1 MKELMKLLLLYNYR
15 LKNNY
20 VKSLFFI
27 YKLIKDKRISQLDL
41 LKAYCKTY
49 YRMSNS
55 SFYKGIA
62 FLEENNFIYKI
73 NLLGDS
79 RKKIAILIN

>member
-1 MKELMKLLLLYNYR
+1 MKLLLLYNYR

-20 VKSLFFI
+20 IKSLFFI
-27 YKLIKDKRISQLDL
+27 YKLIKDKKITQLEL
-41 LKAYCKTY
+41 LKAYCKSFY
-49 YRMSNS
+49 KLSNT

-73 NLLGDS
+73 TLLGDS
-79 RKKIAILIN
+79 RKEIVLLKNG